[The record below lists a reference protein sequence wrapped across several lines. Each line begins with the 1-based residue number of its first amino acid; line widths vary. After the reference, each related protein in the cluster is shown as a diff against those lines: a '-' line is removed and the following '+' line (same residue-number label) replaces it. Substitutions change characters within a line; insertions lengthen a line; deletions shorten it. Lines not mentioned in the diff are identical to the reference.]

1 MIEEFRGPRRKRE
14 TIVALRRVFVDPI
27 RGTRA
32 RVRGPR
38 AHHLHRV
45 VRLRVGELVE
55 ISDHER
61 LFLAAVSRSTGEEVE
76 FEIRESLAQPASA
89 PTIVLM
95 IAVIKFARLEWA
107 IEKATEL
114 GVSSI
119 IPVVAARC
127 EARLIQ
133 AAGKRHERWQRI
145 AEEAAQQSRRLAPPS
160 IEPPMPLIE
169 ALPKHDAQLPIILDT
184 DCPPLKKVAAGFRRK
199 AKRPQVNS
207 AVLLVGPEGGWTDA
221 EREAAHRAGYQ
232 PASLGGL
239 ILRSETAAV
248 TALGVLAH
256 LLGA

>member
-1 MIEEFRGPRRKRE
+1 M
-14 TIVALRRVFVDPI
+14 ALRRVFVESI
-27 RGTRA
+27 RGTRT

-38 AHHLHRV
+38 AHHLRRV

-55 ISDHER
+55 ISDHQR

-89 PTIVLM
+89 PSIVLM
-95 IAVIKFARLEWA
+95 MAVIKFARLEWT

-119 IPVVAARC
+119 VPVAADRC

-133 AAGKRHERWQRI
+133 AAGQRRERWLRI

-160 IEPPMPLIE
+160 IEPPMPLLE
-169 ALPKHDAQLPIILDT
+169 AFPKHDTQLAIILDT
-184 DCPPLKKVAAGFRRK
+184 DCPPLRKAVAAFQMK
-199 AKRPQVNS
+199 TQPTQLNS

-221 EREAAHRAGYQ
+221 ERAAAHSAGYRR
-232 PASLGGL
+232 ASLGNL
-239 ILRSETAAV
+239 ILRSETAAITSV
-248 TALGVLAH
+248 GVLSQI
-256 LLGA
+256 LGA

>member
-1 MIEEFRGPRRKRE
+1 M
-14 TIVALRRVFVDPI
+14 ALRRVFVESI
-27 RGTRA
+27 RGARA

-38 AHHLHRV
+38 AHHLRRV

-55 ISDHER
+55 ISDRER

-89 PTIVLM
+89 PSIVLM
-95 IAVIKFARLEWA
+95 MAVIKFTRLEWT

-119 IPVVAARC
+119 VPVAADRC

-133 AAGKRHERWQRI
+133 AAGQRRERWLRI

-160 IEPPMPLIE
+160 IEPPMPLLE
-169 ALPKHDAQLPIILDT
+169 AFPKHDTQLAIILDT
-184 DCPPLKKVAAGFRRK
+184 DCPPLRK
-199 AKRPQVNS
+199 AVAEFQMKTQPTQLNS

-221 EREAAHRAGYQ
+221 ERAAAHSAGYRR
-232 PASLGGL
+232 ASLGNL
-239 ILRSETAAV
+239 ILRSETAAITSV
-248 TALGVLAH
+248 GVLSQI
-256 LLGA
+256 LRT

>member
-1 MIEEFRGPRRKRE
+1 M
-14 TIVALRRVFVDPI
+14 ALRRVFVESI

-38 AHHLHRV
+38 AHHLRGI

-76 FEIRESLAQPASA
+76 FEIRESLGPPANA
-89 PTIVLM
+89 PRIVLM

-119 IPVVAARC
+119 VPVAAARC

-133 AAGKRHERWQRI
+133 AADKRHERWQRI

-160 IEPPMPLIE
+160 IEPPMPLQRRFRSMTLSRRSSSTLIASVE
-169 ALPKHDAQLPIILDT
+169 KGGGQL
-184 DCPPLKKVAAGFRRK
+184 RRK
-199 AKRPQVNS
+199 TKRLQVNS
-207 AVLLVGPEGGWTDA
+207 AVLLVGPEGGWTDS

-232 PASLGGL
+232 PASLGNL

-256 LLGA
+256 LLEA